1 MKLTVAKWE
10 EKEGNTL
17 SENGLIRINEDKP
30 DYGSLMLVAV
40 VVTLSGSFAN
50 KRNRVGFITGAITD
64 LEAIIEEYGLKEGS
78 DYSELVGEHRI
89 VVLEKVKS
97 DVPIDKNGGNSG
109 YKEKI
114 NPATDEILTKY
125 GEPIYWKT
133 EVVDDGSDIK
143 NDFIQHDLE
152 PVSDESLAEFS
163 KEHEGAEK
171 DGKK

>member
-17 SENGLIRINEDKP
+17 SENGLIRINTDKP
-30 DYGSLMLVAV
+30 EYGSLMLVAV

-50 KRNRVGFITGAITD
+50 KRNKVGFITGAVTD

-78 DYSELVGEHRI
+78 DYSELVSPHRI
-89 VVLEKVKS
+89 VTLEKVQS

-114 NPATDEILTKY
+114 NPETNETLTKF
-125 GEPIYWKT
+125 GEPVFWKT
-133 EVVDDGSDIK
+133 EVVDEGSDIQ
-143 NDFIQHDLE
+143 NEYILHDRE
-152 PVSDESLAEFS
+152 PVSDEAIKEFQ
-163 KEHEGAEK
+163 KEVE
-171 DGKK
+171 GKK